1 MKQKRFSFNLILG
14 GILLAITLIPALVGL
29 LWTPYDPEAMN
40 SSLKLAGVSIRHIY
54 GCDNFGRDIFSRIMA
69 GSGITMRINDVA
81 LAFPSLL
88 LALVMVSL
96 LGTGKYQVMLALGIA
111 FVPSYA
117 RIVRSEYIRIKNLD
131 YVKAARLA
139 GASDLRIMFVH
150 ILPNTKTVLLSSV
163 MIGFNNAIL
172 AEAGLSFLGIGVQQ
186 RAGNERAHRVAHDAD
201 AGDVDV
207 FKRAARHIIHQGYH
221 AHADGADAR
230 IRVGLAAGE
239 AVVVGVHGDDHDAAA
254 AQLNGR
260 GVLHLGG
267 VEEAVARHHAG
278 DLVVGRGVFGNE
290 REGVQVLMAFRRE
303 VDVFDLD
310 FPEVGLEQHGEYA
323 AQKDDDHGDCQAF
336 FVLGLHSFLLSSLE
350 RVSFSEKCAVRRLFL
365 PNAPP
370 FPSPRQRQK
379 HQNGKK

>member
-1 MKQKRFSFNLILG
+1 MKQKRYSFNLILG

-69 GSGITMRINDVA
+69 GSGITLLIAIGTVAFGSIIGTAIGAFTGYFGGIIDEALMRINDVA

-172 AEAGLSFLGIGVQQ
+172 AEAGLSFLGIGVQPPDASLGRMLSEAQ
-186 RAGNERAHRVAHDAD
+186 AYMFTNAGYVLFT
-201 AGDVDV
+201 GCTIVM
-207 FKRAARHIIHQGYH
+207 II
-221 AHADGADAR
+221 
-230 IRVGLAAGE
+230 
-239 AVVVGVHGDDHDAAA
+239 
-254 AQLNGR
+254 
-260 GVLHLGG
+260 LG
-267 VEEAVARHHAG
+267 
-278 DLVVGRGVFGNE
+278 F
-290 REGVQVLMAFRRE
+290 
-303 VDVFDLD
+303 
-310 FPEVGLEQHGEYA
+310 
-323 AQKDDDHGDCQAF
+323 
-336 FVLGLHSFLLSSLE
+336 SLLSKE
-350 RVSFSEKCAVRRLFL
+350 IK
-365 PNAPP
+365 
-370 FPSPRQRQK
+370 
-379 HQNGKK
+379 

>member
-14 GILLAITLIPALVGL
+14 GILLAITLTPALVGL

-69 GSGITMRINDVA
+69 GSGITLLIAIGTVAFGSIIGTAIGAFTGYFGGIIDEALMRINDVA

-172 AEAGLSFLGIGVQQ
+172 AEAGLSFLGIGVQPPDASLGRMLSEAQ
-186 RAGNERAHRVAHDAD
+186 AYMFTNAGYVLFT
-201 AGDVDV
+201 GCTIVM
-207 FKRAARHIIHQGYH
+207 II
-221 AHADGADAR
+221 
-230 IRVGLAAGE
+230 
-239 AVVVGVHGDDHDAAA
+239 
-254 AQLNGR
+254 
-260 GVLHLGG
+260 LG
-267 VEEAVARHHAG
+267 
-278 DLVVGRGVFGNE
+278 F
-290 REGVQVLMAFRRE
+290 
-303 VDVFDLD
+303 
-310 FPEVGLEQHGEYA
+310 
-323 AQKDDDHGDCQAF
+323 
-336 FVLGLHSFLLSSLE
+336 SLLSKE
-350 RVSFSEKCAVRRLFL
+350 IK
-365 PNAPP
+365 
-370 FPSPRQRQK
+370 
-379 HQNGKK
+379 